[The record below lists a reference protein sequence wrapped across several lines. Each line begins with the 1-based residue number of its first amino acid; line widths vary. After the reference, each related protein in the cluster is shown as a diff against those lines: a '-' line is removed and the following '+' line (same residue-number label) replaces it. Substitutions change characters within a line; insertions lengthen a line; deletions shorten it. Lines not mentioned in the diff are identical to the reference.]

1 MGLIQHP
8 FPQATFLH
16 KCSGHWRTANHQTQ
30 NFSAKPERLAATR
43 ELGTGQCV
51 RGFPTV
57 RRRRNHR
64 QHSWRKPDRCR
75 CSGGHF
81 PDSANS
87 ARSFL
92 YLNQGNTP
100 LAGLDDRILRCDCDL
115 SVGQLVRLILRT
127 GLELLACF
135 CRILRFKRGPL
146 TN

>member
-1 MGLIQHP
+1 MGLIRHP

-16 KCSGHWRTANHQTQ
+16 KCSGHLRTANHQTQ

-43 ELGTGQCV
+43 ELGTGQRV

-57 RRRRNHR
+57 RRRNHR

-75 CSGGHF
+75 CSGGHI
-81 PDSANS
+81 PYSANS

-92 YLNQGNTP
+92 YIKQANTP
-100 LAGLDDRILRCDCDL
+100 LAGLDDRILRYDNDL
-115 SVGQLVRLILRT
+115 SVGRLVRLILRT
-127 GLELLACF
+127 GLELLAGF
-135 CRILRFKRGPL
+135 RRILRFERAPL